1 MILLLGGTADGR
13 VLAET
18 LHQQGIPIIYSIAG
32 LVRVPTVAC
41 EILTGGFTPLGGL
54 EHVIKEKNIQAIL
67 DVTHPYAELMST
79 KAVTAARQCDIPYW
93 RFHREE
99 WRAEKGDD
107 WHMLNDWQEAFPLLE
122 NKQSVLL
129 SAGQLDQAFMDTLAA
144 NNTNNS
150 LVSKRVSKRVPK
162 RVPKRVSKR
171 VSKRV
176 PKRVPERVPQ
186 TQLLRTAVEPKT
198 VLPPSMQWIKAI
210 GPFSYDDELALLQQ
224 HNIDVI
230 VSKNSGGD
238 ATVAKLRA
246 ARAMG
251 IPVLMLKRPLL
262 PNGDKT
268 FFSRQE
274 CEQFIIKNMAG
285 KHDAL

>member
-18 LHQQGIPIIYSIAG
+18 LHQQGIAVIYSIAG

-79 KAVTAARQCDIPYW
+79 KAVKAAQQCDIPYW

-99 WRAEKGDD
+99 WTPQAGDD
-107 WHMLNDWQEAFPLLE
+107 WHMLNDWQEAFPLLA

-129 SAGQLDQAFMDTLAA
+129 SAGQLDQTFMDTLAA

-150 LVSKRVSKRVPK
+150 LVLKRA
-162 RVPKRVSKR
+162 
-171 VSKRV
+171 
-176 PKRVPERVPQ
+176 PQ
-186 TQLLRTAVEPKT
+186 RQLLRTAVEPKT
-198 VLPPSMQWIKAI
+198 VLPSSMQWIKAI

-224 HNIDVI
+224 YNIDVI

-238 ATVAKLRA
+238 ATVAKLQA

-262 PNGDKT
+262 PNGDET

>member
-129 SAGQLDQAFMDTLAA
+129 SAGQLDQVFMDTLAA

-150 LVSKRVSKRVPK
+150 LVP
-162 RVPKRVSKR
+162 
-171 VSKRV
+171 KRV